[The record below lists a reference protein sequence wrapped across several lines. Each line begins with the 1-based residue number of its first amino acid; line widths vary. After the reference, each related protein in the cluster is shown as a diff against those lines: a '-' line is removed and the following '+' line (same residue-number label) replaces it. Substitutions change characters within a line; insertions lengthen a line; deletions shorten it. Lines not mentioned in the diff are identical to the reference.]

1 MKDLK
6 GRISVK
12 LIWLS
17 TFLMTLMAL
26 GPIRAFADED
36 VDWISNGDEDSTLV
50 TLNDKAQLYARSI
63 YKIMMT
69 VGAACA
75 VICGLI
81 AAVKIMSGDPRKRNE
96 GKDTIFW
103 VLVGAALIGGIVSII
118 GFAMSVGRSF

>member
-6 GRISVK
+6 GKISVK
-12 LIWLS
+12 LIQLS

-26 GPIRAFADED
+26 GPIRAFADGD